1 MNCPKC
7 GKHQPDT
14 HKFCIKCG
22 TKLEQGQEQER
33 SRFGAKWVIIWVILA
48 AAIVFSCIE
57 LVPPLLTATS
67 DYVNLKNCVY
77 ILDNGNGLVS
87 KQTYFYDG
95 DMVCVVY
102 DSMSINKRWLLEDEI
117 EACREHF
124 DSLAKKAENID
135 CVELTINETDDHI
148 NVLIFLRNL
157 DEPENI
163 RELIRCG
170 IIEADNRMADYI
182 SLEQTRTI
190 LIEKGY
196 IEQ

>member
-7 GKHQPDT
+7 GKYQPDT

-22 TKLEQGQEQER
+22 TKLEQGQEQEQN
-33 SRFGAKWVIIWVILA
+33 RFRTKWAIIWVILA
-48 AAIVFSCIE
+48 ATIIFACIE

-77 ILDNGNGLVS
+77 VLDNGNGLVS

-102 DSMSINKRWLLEDEI
+102 DSMSINKRWLLDDEI

-124 DSLAKKAENID
+124 DSMAKKIEGID
-135 CVELTINETDDHI
+135 CVELTVNETDDYI
-148 NVLIFLRNL
+148 NILIFLRNL
-157 DEPENI
+157 DDPGNI
-163 RELIRCG
+163 RELIRSG
-170 IIEADNRMADYI
+170 IIETDDRMSDYI
-182 SLEQTRTI
+182 SLEQTRAS
-190 LIEKGY
+190 LIERGY